1 MDISLKTQSDDDDKM
16 SVQNKKTNKKRP
28 ISQVQKENKQQ
39 QGQDES
45 KKKKKTNENNNKKE
59 QLFDKNLARR
69 FLPSK
74 NRNQV
79 KKDELSK
86 IQNQLNDI
94 SLEIER
100 DLIRHYRLMKLQQ
113 SRKKKDKSQK

>member
-28 ISQVQKENKQQ
+28 ISQVQKEKKQQ

-45 KKKKKTNENNNKKE
+45 KKKKTNENNNKKE
-59 QLFDKNLARR
+59 QVFDKDLARR

-74 NRNQV
+74 KRNQV
-79 KKDELSK
+79 KKDELTK